1 MSCVFCFFN
10 NANQKL
16 LKRQCFG
23 ITDFSQKLELYKQL
37 YLEEI
42 SKLVPAVRCGCEF
55 SQRQLNNKKLLALTD
70 DFLRDIQLHSSDFGK
85 MFDVLI
91 LIYQHCKNG
100 RMTEAILLAKQFNQ
114 SFCTGYSSKN
124 SLGMCVPLFR
134 ARASS
139 GYDTT
144 DINQFFHLPMSKKA
158 NATEQR
164 FSVHGNVMLYLARSI
179 PIALHE
185 TGLTIS
191 EANLSVFLPKY
202 SWVHEWGMYS
212 FQNSIDVTINEA
224 LTPGFSIDYDNNRFT
239 FSKRNLIIMMG
250 DSILFQ
256 VLTFPVEHKSTPCEE
271 YRLPQLFTKMLQHPP
286 YLGVVYH
293 SSKDSHLF
301 SHTSKYSELDSNY
314 CFFVPNCSGEYNKEL
329 LNCFHHVCI
338 GECDSGVKM
347 QDVSA
352 ALNQLGATLKIQN
365 KEYNMSDYI
374 MDKCEIER
382 HLSAMEKI
390 KLYGKS
396 YYDTEEGCVELALF
410 LKLIEKIQEI
420 VNEPGKHGVVSLN
433 RT

>member
-16 LKRQCFG
+16 LKSLSFG
-23 ITDFSQKLELYKQL
+23 ITDFSKKLELYKQL

-42 SKLVPAVRCGCEF
+42 SKLVPAVQCGCEF
-55 SQRQLNNKKLLALTD
+55 SQKQMNNKKLLALSD
-70 DFLRDIQLHSSDFGK
+70 DFSRDIQLHRSDFGK

-91 LIYQHCKNG
+91 SIYQHCKDG
-100 RMTEAILLAKQFNQ
+100 RTTEAATLAQAFNQ
-114 SFCTGYSSKN
+114 SYCIGYSSKN
-124 SLGMCVPLFR
+124 GLGMCVPLFR
-134 ARASS
+134 ARANS

-179 PIALHE
+179 PIALRE

-202 SWVHEWGMYS
+202 SWVYECGMYS

-224 LTPGFSIDYDNNRFT
+224 LTPGFSIDYDNNQFT

-271 YRLPQLFTKMLQHPP
+271 YRLPQLFTKMLQHLS

-314 CFFVPNCSGEYNKEL
+314 CFFVPNCSGE
-329 LNCFHHVCI
+329 
-338 GECDSGVKM
+338 
-347 QDVSA
+347 A
-352 ALNQLGATLKIQN
+352 
-365 KEYNMSDYI
+365 
-374 MDKCEIER
+374 IESFPSR
-382 HLSAMEKI
+382 LHWRM
-390 KLYGKS
+390 
-396 YYDTEEGCVELALF
+396 
-410 LKLIEKIQEI
+410 
-420 VNEPGKHGVVSLN
+420 
-433 RT
+433 